1 MYYKYYYFLVYIW
14 SKLNTF
20 YFYVEKRE
28 RQLFSDRAYPWVL
41 SNAQP
46 NVQLEHHKKKVQHYS
61 QTLKKAIHGG

>member
-14 SKLNTF
+14 SKLNIF

-46 NVQLEHHKKKVQHYS
+46 NVQLEHHKKKFNI
-61 QTLKKAIHGG
+61 IHKL